1 MSIVQ
6 LLRPEAGILSPDQ
19 LSPSQVK
26 AGKRA
31 IRLLQELCSP
41 SDGVTQPES
50 PARQQRPHLDRLRQN
65 RVILLDGERG
75 AGKTALLVTLIDA
88 LKRRCYD
95 QNGSWPAEL
104 KDYLPWDSADSLVVP
119 VDVIDLAPLPPTT
132 NVLMSCVRRL
142 DDLIRNMEQ
151 GQCSG
156 SMSTSPP
163 WHQGQPKELPS
174 RAAWKKVVRAITL
187 GWDSRLDVR
196 VERQDI
202 ESYAHELEETERQR
216 ECLGDLIAQM
226 MDLLGKDYLKSRA
239 SQLSHGDTTKLLFL
253 FAIDDADMNP
263 KRTKELLDAVRLL
276 HDRRLAFLLT
286 GDTDLFAQG
295 LRREFRKALSASN
308 GRFPDTSSQP
318 QADRLALDV
327 LDKLIPPAHR
337 CKLTPLS
344 PRERMEWPF
353 RLLGRPTTMQ
363 NMSER
368 LDSFDLPGT
377 GQRLGQLFRDTPQL
391 AEVLPMHLRA
401 LIDFALLV
409 DGLADEQREAGV
421 SALVEDLWLRALR
434 SASMDAESSASRWIK
449 RANQTSLHIEIPG
462 EDAGFIATSRATTRS
477 TVVEKST
484 ERIGS
489 VTFALERIDG
499 EKSPLKELAG
509 VVRLA
514 VAIAST
520 RHGDVI
526 ESQPSNRTGFE
537 PMLAAGEVYSSG
549 SSTELPFTFA
559 WPLPQGLSM
568 MEAAAFGSGWNNE
581 KSAATLSLA
590 EDFLCRV
597 ARYGL
602 LLDSD
607 RLLDSTGAADEIG
620 SLTPYQ
626 LVGRLASPRGSVLS
640 VRYPYFWKWAQE
652 RAGLL
657 AAPESGLRPEDANEL
672 LARLREAVGEHEQ
685 WVRLRRRLRI
695 GRQQRAA
702 AAVGV
707 TVPPA
712 DPADLQSRSGGLFN
726 GLDRQF
732 PAYNWKIE
740 IEIGTAE
747 HLSAELARQLKQ
759 CYSNTELL
767 QRTIEADTGA
777 ISTDAARRMIAL
789 FDSLRQPSFSSSMV
803 KSLLDGKS
811 INAYS
816 QSDSLLIQK
825 RLQEPDFDSSL
836 DSGVIVPIVSHMD
849 DLYSLS
855 IPVINRELIPRKV
868 HVSFD
873 KESRLLSGLCSVL
886 LSMKQ
891 LSRIGSAPWL
901 KDDHAYFQGVV
912 VRRTDGIDIPWPMP
926 PWRTALSVQMF
937 HFTWNELIHSL
948 KSDPSLTGNQISWK
962 LFVYYVSA
970 IFQTGGASLHGDVF
984 QHDNEMNERELK
996 RWLVG
1001 LVSAQVRM
1009 SVAEDASVRKF
1020 SIERLPLLAA
1030 PESGLSLDICKLICD
1045 VFNDEVD
1052 IEGWLPAIEKARLDR
1067 LIVATKS
1074 KETAEAMLANYE
1086 AVGREKNHPFQRMLD
1101 GWRNRSEQKT
1111 GAAPEAKKE

>member
-50 PARQQRPHLDRLRQN
+50 PVRQQRPHLDRLRQN

-226 MDLLGKDYLKSRA
+226 MDLLGKDYLKSRV
-239 SQLSHGDTTKLLFL
+239 SQLPHGEKTKLLFL

-263 KRTKELLDAVRLL
+263 ERTKELLDAVRLL
-276 HDRRLAFLLT
+276 YDRRLAFLLT
-286 GDTDLFAQG
+286 GESNLFAQG

-308 GRFPDTSSQP
+308 GRFPDKSSQP

-401 LIDFALLV
+401 LINFALLV

-477 TVVEKST
+477 TVVKKST

-499 EKSPLKELAG
+499 EKSPLKDLAG

-520 RHGDVI
+520 RHGDAI

-568 MEAAAFGSGWNNE
+568 MEAAAFGSGWNRE
-581 KSAATLSLA
+581 KSEATLSLA
-590 EDFLCRV
+590 GDFLRRV

-607 RLLDSTGAADEIG
+607 RLLETAGADDEIDK
-620 SLTPYQ
+620 LTPYQ

-640 VRYPYFWKWAQE
+640 ARYPSFWKWAQE

-672 LARLREAVGEHEQ
+672 LAKLREAVGAHEQ
-685 WVRLRRRLRI
+685 WVWLRRRLRI
-695 GRQQRAA
+695 GRRERAVF
-702 AAVGV
+702 AVAE
-707 TVPPA
+707 PA
-712 DPADLQSRSGGLFN
+712 TQADSPNRVADFLN

-747 HLSAELARQLKQ
+747 HLSAEFARRLKQ
-759 CYSNTELL
+759 YYSNTELL

-836 DSGVIVPIVSHMD
+836 DNGSIAPIISHID
-849 DLYSLS
+849 GPYSLS
-855 IPVINRELIPRKV
+855 VPVIRGQLIPRKV
-868 HVSFD
+868 LVSFD
-873 KESRLLSGLCSVL
+873 ENSRLLSGLCSIL
-886 LSMKQ
+886 LSMRQ
-891 LSRIGSAPWL
+891 LSSSGSNDWL

-984 QHDNEMNERELK
+984 QHDNEMNESELK

-1009 SVAEDASVRKF
+1009 SAAEDASVRKF

-1045 VFNDEVD
+1045 VFNED
-1052 IEGWLPAIEKARLDR
+1052 ILGFESWLPSIEKLRLER
-1067 LIVATKS
+1067 LIVATGLPDKA
-1074 KETAEAMLANYE
+1074 KEMLEKYEVAGRKAE
-1086 AVGREKNHPFQRMLD
+1086 HPFHRMLD
-1101 GWRNRSEQKT
+1101 DWRKRLVQKT
-1111 GAAPEAKKE
+1111 EVSAEAKKE

>member
-226 MDLLGKDYLKSRA
+226 MDLLGKDYLKSRV
-239 SQLSHGDTTKLLFL
+239 SQLPHGEKTKLLFL

-263 KRTKELLDAVRLL
+263 ERTKELLDAVRLL
-276 HDRRLAFLLT
+276 YDRRLAFLLT
-286 GDTDLFAQG
+286 GESNLFAQG

-308 GRFPDTSSQP
+308 GRFPDKSSQP

-401 LIDFALLV
+401 LINFALLV

-520 RHGDVI
+520 RHGDVV

-568 MEAAAFGSGWNNE
+568 IEAAAFGSGWNNG

-590 EDFLCRV
+590 EDFLRRV

-602 LLDSD
+602 LLDSE
-607 RLLDSTGAADEIG
+607 RLPESAGAAEGIDKM
-620 SLTPYQ
+620 TPYQ
-626 LVGRLASPRGSVLS
+626 MVAQLAIPHGSVLS
-640 VRYPYFWKWAQE
+640 TRYHYFLKWAQD

-657 AAPESGLRPEDANEL
+657 AAPESGLCPEDANEL
-672 LARLREAVGEHEQ
+672 LAKLREATGEHEQ

-695 GRQQRAA
+695 GRQQRTAA
-702 AAVGV
+702 TVGG
-707 TVPPA
+707 TVQEQDVISFDA
-712 DPADLQSRSGGLFN
+712 
-726 GLDRQF
+726 LDRRF

-740 IEIGTAE
+740 IEIGTPE
-747 HLSAELARQLKQ
+747 HLSAELARRLAQH
-759 CYSNTELL
+759 YSNTQLL
-767 QRTIEADTGA
+767 SRILKANLSSIATE
-777 ISTDAARRMIAL
+777 AARKMTSL
-789 FDSLRQPSFSSSMV
+789 FDSFLQPLFS
-803 KSLLDGKS
+803 KDIAQCLLDTRS
-811 INAYS
+811 INVYS
-816 QSDSLLIQK
+816 QSDSVLIRN
-825 RLQEPDFDSSL
+825 RLQEPNFDSCLGDGST
-836 DSGVIVPIVSHMD
+836 VPIVTPMD
-849 DLYSLS
+849 GLS
-855 IPVINRELIPRKV
+855 FLAMPLVNGVLVPRKAQ
-868 HVSFD
+868 VSFD
-873 KESRLLSGLCSVL
+873 KESRLMSGLYSL
-886 LSMKQ
+886 LSSMKQ

-970 IFQTGGASLHGDVF
+970 IFQTGGASLNGDVF

-1009 SVAEDASVRKF
+1009 SAAEDASVSKF
-1020 SIERLPLLAA
+1020 SIESLPLLAA
-1030 PESGLSLDICKLICD
+1030 PESGLNLDICQLICD
-1045 VFNDEVD
+1045 VFNVEVD
-1052 IEGWLPAIEKARLDR
+1052 IERWLPSMEKARLDR

-1074 KETAEAMLANYE
+1074 KETGANTLAEYE
-1086 AVGREKNHPFQRMLD
+1086 KVGKDGRHPFQLALE
-1101 GWRNRSEQKT
+1101 GWRKRYEQKT
-1111 GAAPEAKKE
+1111 EVSAEAKKE